1 MKRVQFETTNKDGK
15 KVLCEVIATYH
26 DDETNKDF
34 IVYTDRTYNEY
45 KKLNI
50 YYSLYREKDTSI
62 ELIEIKDLEDKKIG
76 VQIIQEIIKDLG
88 N

>member
-1 MKRVQFETTNKDGK
+1 MKRVQFEMTNKERK
-15 KVLCEVIATYH
+15 KVLCEIIATYH

-34 IVYTDRTYNEY
+34 IVYTDNTHNEEN
-45 KKLNI
+45 KLNI
-50 YYSLYREKDTSI
+50 YYSLYRENENSI

-76 VQIIQEIIKDLG
+76 VQIIQEIIKDLK